1 MLLDMNVYAKQ
12 NDLLLTNL
20 ISYYSDQD
28 YQQLDKILPI
38 LNGTS
43 PISLRIIDW
52 FVTNYSK
59 QHYVVYMYADSRF
72 KVYNDYKLKLK
83 AYSKKRFDPFCRWEK
98 NIIPYR
104 TNQFIQTTIGQLNFF
119 KWMLDNGILD
129 YIQENYECI
138 EKDMMLRN
146 TTKPKTEKNR
156 KKREE
161 LSVFASKTIKKEVI
175 EIELS
180 FD

>member
-1 MLLDMNVYAKQ
+1 
-12 NDLLLTNL
+12 
-20 ISYYSDQD
+20 
-28 YQQLDKILPI
+28 
-38 LNGTS
+38 
-43 PISLRIIDW
+43 
-52 FVTNYSK
+52 
-59 QHYVVYMYADSRF
+59 
-72 KVYNDYKLKLK
+72 
-83 AYSKKRFDPFCRWEK
+83 
-98 NIIPYR
+98 
-104 TNQFIQTTIGQLNFF
+104 
-119 KWMLDNGILD
+119 MLDNGILD
-129 YIQENYECI
+129 YIQEHYECI

>member
-52 FVTNYSK
+52 FVTNYAK

-98 NIIPYR
+98 NVIPYR
-104 TNQFIQTTIGQLNFF
+104 TN
-119 KWMLDNGILD
+119 
-129 YIQENYECI
+129 
-138 EKDMMLRN
+138 
-146 TTKPKTEKNR
+146 
-156 KKREE
+156 
-161 LSVFASKTIKKEVI
+161 
-175 EIELS
+175 
-180 FD
+180 

>member
-1 MLLDMNVYAKQ
+1 MLMDMNVYAKQ

-20 ISYYSDQD
+20 ITYYSDND

-52 FVTNYSK
+52 FVTNYAK
-59 QHYVVYMYADSRF
+59 QHYVVYILSNARF

-98 NIIPYR
+98 NVIPYR
-104 TNQFIQTTIGQLNFF
+104 HDQFIQTTIGQLNFF
-119 KWMLDNGILD
+119 KWILDNDILT
-129 YIQENYECI
+129 YIQENYESI
-138 EKDMMLRN
+138 EQDMMHRN
-146 TTKPKTEKNR
+146 TSKPKTEKNR

-161 LSVFASKTIKKEVI
+161 LSIFASKTIKKEVI
-175 EIELS
+175 EVQLS

>member
-1 MLLDMNVYAKQ
+1 MKMDMNVYANQ
-12 NDLLLTNL
+12 NELLLNNL
-20 ISYYSDQD
+20 ILYYSDHD

-38 LNGTS
+38 LNGNS
-43 PISLRIIDW
+43 SISLRIIDW
-52 FVTNYSK
+52 FVTNYAK
-59 QHYVVYMYADSRF
+59 QHYVVYTLSNTRF

-98 NIIPYR
+98 NVIPYR

-119 KWMLDNGILD
+119 KWVLDNEILD
-129 YIQENYECI
+129 YIQSNYDLI
-138 EKDMMLRN
+138 EQDMAHRN
-146 TTKPKTEKNR
+146 MSKPKTEKNR

-175 EIELS
+175 EISIS
-180 FD
+180 FN

>member
-1 MLLDMNVYAKQ
+1 MFMDMNVYAKQ
-12 NDLLLTNL
+12 NDLLLNNL
-20 ISYYSDQD
+20 ISYYSDHD

-59 QHYVVYMYADSRF
+59 QHYVVYTLSNARF

-98 NIIPYR
+98 NVIPYR

-119 KWMLDNGILD
+119 KWILDNEILE
-129 YIQENYECI
+129 YIQEHYASI
-138 EKDMMLRN
+138 EQDMLHRN
-146 TTKPKTEKNR
+146 TAKPKTEKNR

-161 LSVFASKTIKKEVI
+161 LSIFASKTIKKEVI
-175 EIELS
+175 EVQLS

>member
-1 MLLDMNVYAKQ
+1 MLMDMNVYAKQ
-12 NDLLLTNL
+12 NDLLLNNL
-20 ISYYSDQD
+20 ISYYSEKD

-59 QHYVVYMYADSRF
+59 QHYVVYPLHNTRF

-98 NIIPYR
+98 NVIPYR

-119 KWMLDNGILD
+119 KWMLDNGILE
-129 YIQENYECI
+129 YIQEHYDSI
-138 EKDMMLRN
+138 EQDMVLRN
-146 TTKPKTEKNR
+146 TAKPKTEKNR

-175 EIELS
+175 EVQLS